1 MDEQGSNAFG
11 LDRIGQ
17 IAVTVHD
24 VPQAVAFYRDVLG
37 MQFLSEAANMAFFQC
52 GDIRLMLGVPEAP
65 ELDHPASVIYYSV
78 DDIPKAYETLT
89 SRGVLFET
97 PPHLVAKMGEVD
109 LWMGFFR
116 DVDGNLLALMSEV
129 PTSN

>member
-1 MDEQGSNAFG
+1 MDEQGSNTFG
-11 LDRIGQ
+11 LNRIGQ

-24 VPQAVAFYRDVLG
+24 VSAAVAYYRDVLG
-37 MQFLSEAANMAFFQC
+37 MEFLFEAGNMAFFQC
-52 GDIRLMLGVPEAP
+52 GDVRLMLGLPEAP

-78 DDIPKAYETLT
+78 DDIPKAYESLT
-89 SRGVLFET
+89 SRGVVFEA

-109 LWMGFFR
+109 LWMAFFR